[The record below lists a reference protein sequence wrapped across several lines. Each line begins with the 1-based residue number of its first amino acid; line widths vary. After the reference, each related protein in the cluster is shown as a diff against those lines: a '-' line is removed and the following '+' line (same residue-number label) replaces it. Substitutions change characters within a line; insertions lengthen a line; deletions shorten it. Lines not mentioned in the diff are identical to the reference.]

1 MVFDA
6 CIGVQAVRPRGRGR
20 VSSRQLCRDALANPA
35 LRAAMLELFT
45 AILELASTKGAT
57 EVPPTVSKK

>member
-1 MVFDA
+1 M
-6 CIGVQAVRPRGRGR
+6 R
-20 VSSRQLCRDALANPA
+20 SRKLCRDALANLA

-45 AILELASTKGAT
+45 AILKLAHTKGAT

>member
-1 MVFDA
+1 V
-6 CIGVQAVRPRGRGR
+6 C
-20 VSSRQLCRDALANPA
+20 SRKLCRDALANLA

-45 AILELASTKGAT
+45 AILKLAHTKGAT